1 MITVS
6 VDDKI
11 ASARLISDMM
21 KKLDPDGT
29 HEEEKDPEK
38 ALERIVRL
46 HPDIVWLDIE
56 MSGMNGLEL
65 AAEIKKKS
73 PFTNIVFVTG
83 HPEYAIDGFSLHVS
97 GFVLKPVTEAK
108 LLNEI
113 VNLRRPVFI
122 NHDAPIR
129 VQCFGSFEVFDREDR
144 PVHFS
149 RTMSKEA
156 FAYLINKRGAGVSVA
171 ELCAVLWE
179 ERYAESGLKAQCR
192 VLLRN
197 LKMDPRQQEV
207 LDTFVR
213 FGAPEDILVLG
224 RPHIGTD
231 RLPGVVRGIREEII
245 RLGGR
250 VRFGARLSGIVTRH
264 GALTAIRWQEGE
276 RTFEEPVDAL
286 ITAIGHSAE
295 DTQKMLFDAGVDMRQ
310 KPFSAGFRIEHPQEM
325 IDLGC
330 TPSACA
336 PAARWS
342 RRPPKRGACASTA

>member
-29 HEEEKDPEK
+29 HEEEKDPER
-38 ALERIVRL
+38 ALEKIVRL

-65 AAEIKKKS
+65 AAEIKKRS

-97 GFVLKPVTEAK
+97 GFILKPVTEAK

-129 VQCFGSFEVFDREDR
+129 VQCFGNFEVFDRGDK

-197 LKMDPRQQEV
+197 LKMDLKKVGAEKV
-207 LDTFVR
+207 LIKDWNAWSINAAAVNCDYYNFLQG
-213 FGAPEDILVLG
+213 GAYAINSF
-224 RPHIGTD
+224 
-231 RLPGVVRGIREEII
+231 RGEYM
-245 RLGGR
+245 
-250 VRFGARLSGIVTRH
+250 SQYS
-264 GALTAIRWQEGE
+264 W
-276 RTFEEPVDAL
+276 
-286 ITAIGHSAE
+286 AE
-295 DTQKMLFDAGVDMRQ
+295 MSICTMVGKT
-310 KPFSAGFRIEHPQEM
+310 AGF
-325 IDLGC
+325 
-330 TPSACA
+330 
-336 PAARWS
+336 AAIPDDWS
-342 RRPPKRGACASTA
+342 EINENQ

>member
-144 PVHFS
+144 LVHFS

-197 LKMDPRQQEV
+197 LKMDLKKVGAENV
-207 LDTFVR
+207 LIKDWNAWSINAAAVNCDYYNFLQGDAYAINSFRGEYMSQYSWAEMSIGTMVR
-213 FGAPEDILVLG
+213 KTADYLDVPEDWS
-224 RPHIGTD
+224 
-231 RLPGVVRGIREEII
+231 EIN
-245 RLGGR
+245 
-250 VRFGARLSGIVTRH
+250 
-264 GALTAIRWQEGE
+264 EN
-276 RTFEEPVDAL
+276 
-286 ITAIGHSAE
+286 
-295 DTQKMLFDAGVDMRQ
+295 K
-310 KPFSAGFRIEHPQEM
+310 
-325 IDLGC
+325 
-330 TPSACA
+330 
-336 PAARWS
+336 
-342 RRPPKRGACASTA
+342 

>member
-38 ALERIVRL
+38 ALESIVRL

-197 LKMDPRQQEV
+197 LKMDLKKVGAENV
-207 LDTFVR
+207 LIKDWNAWSINAAAVNCDYYNFIQGDAYAINSFRGEYMSQYSWAEMSIGTMVR
-213 FGAPEDILVLG
+213 KTADYLDVPEDWS
-224 RPHIGTD
+224 
-231 RLPGVVRGIREEII
+231 EIN
-245 RLGGR
+245 
-250 VRFGARLSGIVTRH
+250 
-264 GALTAIRWQEGE
+264 EN
-276 RTFEEPVDAL
+276 
-286 ITAIGHSAE
+286 
-295 DTQKMLFDAGVDMRQ
+295 K
-310 KPFSAGFRIEHPQEM
+310 
-325 IDLGC
+325 
-330 TPSACA
+330 
-336 PAARWS
+336 
-342 RRPPKRGACASTA
+342 

>member
-129 VQCFGSFEVFDREDR
+129 VQCFGSFEVFDREDM

-197 LKMDPRQQEV
+197 LKMDLKKVGAENV
-207 LDTFVR
+207 LIKDWNAWSINAAAVNCDYYNFLQGDAYAINSFRGEYMSQYSWAEMSIGTMVR
-213 FGAPEDILVLG
+213 KTADYLDVPEDWS
-224 RPHIGTD
+224 
-231 RLPGVVRGIREEII
+231 EIN
-245 RLGGR
+245 
-250 VRFGARLSGIVTRH
+250 
-264 GALTAIRWQEGE
+264 EN
-276 RTFEEPVDAL
+276 
-286 ITAIGHSAE
+286 
-295 DTQKMLFDAGVDMRQ
+295 K
-310 KPFSAGFRIEHPQEM
+310 
-325 IDLGC
+325 
-330 TPSACA
+330 
-336 PAARWS
+336 
-342 RRPPKRGACASTA
+342 